1 MRYEGKIV
9 KWHDDKGFGFIRA
22 TQDSKD
28 VFLHISQ
35 IHRLKKRPEINEI
48 VSYEIVKDERG
59 RFRAENVSYRSNQVN
74 PTKSSNS
81 TSFSKSFLV
90 FILLFFIFVI
100 ERSLNGFLPLWF
112 PLVFFAANLIVFL
125 YYYQDKTSALKND
138 WRTPENTLHWLSLI
152 GGWGGAYFA
161 QKIFKHKHKKQ
172 SFMFTYKLTVLMN
185 CVVITLYSV
194 PQLSSKIITLVSN
207 I

>member
-9 KWHDDKGFGFIRA
+9 KWYDDKGFGFIRA

-48 VSYEIVKDERG
+48 VSYEIVKDEKG
-59 RFRAENVSYRSNQVN
+59 RFRAENVSYPVNQVN
-74 PTKSSNS
+74 PTKRSNS
-81 TSFSKSFLV
+81 TSFSKSFLI
-90 FILLFFIFVI
+90 FILLFFAFVI
-100 ERSLNGFLPLWF
+100 ERSLKGFLPLWF
-112 PLVFFAANLIVFL
+112 PIVFFGANLIVFL

-152 GGWGGAYFA
+152 GGWGGAYIA
-161 QKIFKHKHKKQ
+161 QKIFKHKYKKQ
-172 SFMFTYKLTVLMN
+172 SFMLNYKLTVLIN
-185 CVVITLYSV
+185 CVAIILYST
-194 PQLSSKIITLVSN
+194 PNLLINMINLF
-207 I
+207 